1 MACSSI
7 DSLPPISASTG
18 VAMLGN
24 RGVSRV
30 VFYAVLTHVQTQYRP
45 TYGTVKRNSY
55 IDDGARAGKKLQFCL
70 DIQAISCPFL
80 ARKRKEEDP

>member
-7 DSLPPISASTG
+7 DSLAPISASTG

-30 VFYAVLTHVQTQYRP
+30 VLYAVLSHVQTQYLLSMAQ
-45 TYGTVKRNSY
+45 GNADSHN
-55 IDDGARAGKKLQFCL
+55 DDVLSAGW
-70 DIQAISCPFL
+70 
-80 ARKRKEEDP
+80 